1 MSEAVYGTYAQHEL
15 DAQYDTSVPV
25 GGPDGVA
32 PYLERF
38 ASESERTRAD
48 FPYESD
54 LRYGAHERETID
66 YFPAAPGAPLFVW
79 VHGGY
84 WRRLSK
90 DANGFVARVPAR
102 AGAAVALV
110 NYPLAPEANL
120 DRIVDAVRRAH
131 AFAVARATATGT
143 PPARIVAG
151 GHSVGAQLAASI
163 AAVAPLD
170 GLFALSG
177 LYDLEPLRLSNV
189 NETIAMDAATA
200 ARNAPLSMPP
210 VRASALAIATGEREQ
225 AEFHR
230 QQRAY
235 AAAWRAWG
243 GDITEVD
250 APGDDHFSILL
261 RLARDDGTL
270 PDALRGLLRPRATR

>member
-1 MSEAVYGTYAQHEL
+1 
-15 DAQYDTSVPV
+15 V
-25 GGPDGVA
+25 GGNVQ
-32 PYLERF
+32 PYFERF
-38 ASESERTRAD
+38 NAESERARAL
-48 FPYESD
+48 FPHEAN
-54 LRYGAHERETID
+54 LRYGPRERERID
-66 YFPAAPGAPLFVW
+66 YFPAPSGAPLFVW

-90 DANGFVARVPAR
+90 DATAFVAFTAVA

-120 DRIVDAVRRAH
+120 DQIVASVRAAH
-131 AFAVARATATGT
+131 AFAVARASADGT
-143 PPARIVAG
+143 PPRRIVAG
-151 GHSVGAQLAASI
+151 GHSVGAQLAATI

-170 GLFALSG
+170 GLAGLSG
-177 LYDLEPLRLSNV
+177 LYDLEPLRKSKI
-189 NETIAMDAATA
+189 NETIAMDEATA
-200 ARNAPLSMPP
+200 ARNAPIALPP
-210 VRASALAIATGEREQ
+210 VRASDLLLATGEREQ

-243 GDITEVD
+243 GNVREID

-261 RLARDDGTL
+261 ALADRSTPLAGALATL
-270 PDALRGLLRPRATR
+270 IGSH